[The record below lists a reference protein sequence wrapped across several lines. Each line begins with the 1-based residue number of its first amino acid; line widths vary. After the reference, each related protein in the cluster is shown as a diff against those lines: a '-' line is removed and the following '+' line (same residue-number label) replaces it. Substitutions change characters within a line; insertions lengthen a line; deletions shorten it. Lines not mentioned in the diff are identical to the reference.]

1 MAQPY
6 NEIIYQFKKSHSQK
20 NLFHN
25 KAGYKII
32 LYTIPICKKK
42 NTGMHKKNTGK
53 IQNKMLTVVVSSW

>member
-42 NTGMHKKNTGK
+42 KK
-53 IQNKMLTVVVSSW
+53 IQVCIRKTLERYRTKC